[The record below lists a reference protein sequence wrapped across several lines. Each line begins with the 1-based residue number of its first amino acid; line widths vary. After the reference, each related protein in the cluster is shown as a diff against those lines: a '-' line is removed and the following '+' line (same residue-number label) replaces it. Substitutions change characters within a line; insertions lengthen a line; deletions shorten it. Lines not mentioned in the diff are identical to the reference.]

1 MLCTYLA
8 RAPRFTIHIL
18 VNLVQRPIA
27 LMKAFSQFNMVVLPV
42 PQYLEMSLMIKPT
55 SLVQLYQKW
64 VWRWLMQLAVLQIVW
79 QMAFWA

>member
-42 PQYLEMSLMIKPT
+42 PQYLEMSLMIEPI
-55 SLVQLYQKW
+55 SLV
-64 VWRWLMQLAVLQIVW
+64 
-79 QMAFWA
+79 